1 VVRMKSVTRHNSR
14 RTRRVQPNRRGTTLV
29 EFAMVLPVF
38 FTFVF
43 GIVEYGRLQLVS
55 NMLKTACRTGAR
67 LGSTEDVTTA
77 EATARV
83 EEILSAALDTAD
95 LTVIVKDASVFDTS
109 GPYPTSAANYAALSD
124 VELDDIEPRQLFLI
138 RASVAYN
145 DIALIPFSVLNG
157 VQLSGQALMRHE

>member
-1 VVRMKSVTRHNSR
+1 MKTIVRTNSR
-14 RTRRVQPNRRGTTLV
+14 RIHRAGTRRRGTTLV

-55 NMLKTACRTGAR
+55 NMLKTACRNGAR

-83 EEILSAALDTAD
+83 RAILAAALDTND
-95 LTVIVKDASVFDTS
+95 LTVIVKDAGVFDTS
-109 GPYPTSAANYAALSD
+109 GPYPESAAEYTALSD
-124 VELDDIEPRQLFLI
+124 AELDDVDPRQLFLV

-145 DIALIPFSVLNG
+145 DIALIPFSVLDG

>member
-1 VVRMKSVTRHNSR
+1 MKTIACFNSR
-14 RTRRVQPNRRGTTLV
+14 RTARAQARRRGTTLV

-55 NMLKTACRTGAR
+55 NMLKTACRSGAR
-67 LGSTEDVTTA
+67 LGSTEDITTA
-77 EATARV
+77 DVHARV
-83 EEILSAALDTAD
+83 EEILAAALDTND
-95 LTVIVKDASVFDTS
+95 LTVIVKDAGVFDTS
-109 GPYPTSAANYAALSD
+109 GPYPESAAEYSALAD
-124 VELDDIEPRQLFLI
+124 TELDDIEPRQLFLI

-145 DIALIPFSVLNG
+145 DIALLPFSVLDG

>member
-1 VVRMKSVTRHNSR
+1 MKTVAHQNSR
-14 RTRRVQPNRRGTTLV
+14 GMRQLRSSRRGTTLV

-67 LGSTEDVTTA
+67 LGSTENVTTA
-77 EATARV
+77 EAQSRV
-83 EEILSAALDTAD
+83 EEILAAALDTDD
-95 LTVIVKDASVFDTS
+95 LTVIVKDASVFDTP
-109 GPYPTSAANYAALSD
+109 GPYPASATDFNALSD
-124 VELDDIEPRQLFLI
+124 IELDDAEPRQLFLI
-138 RASVAYN
+138 RATVSYN

-157 VQLSGQALMRHE
+157 VQLSGQSLMRHE

>member
-1 VVRMKSVTRHNSR
+1 MHA
-14 RTRRVQPNRRGTTLV
+14 TRRGVTMV

-43 GIVEYGRLQLVS
+43 GIVEFGRLQLVS
-55 NMLKTACRTGAR
+55 NMLTTACRNGAR

-77 EATARV
+77 ETTARV
-83 EEILSAALDTAD
+83 EEVLSAVLDTAD
-95 LTVIVKDASVFDTS
+95 LSVIVKDAGVFDTS
-109 GPYPTSAANYAALSD
+109 GPYPNSAAGFNSLSD
-124 VELDDIEPRQLFLI
+124 IELNDAEPRQCFLV

-145 DIALIPFSVLNG
+145 DVALIPFSVLDG